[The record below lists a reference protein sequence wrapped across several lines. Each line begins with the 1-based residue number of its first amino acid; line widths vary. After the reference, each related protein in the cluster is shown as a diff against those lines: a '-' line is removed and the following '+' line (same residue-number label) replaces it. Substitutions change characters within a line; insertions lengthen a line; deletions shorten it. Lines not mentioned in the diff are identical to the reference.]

1 MKKLTKSRE
10 DYLEAILKV
19 REEKGHCMAADISSQ
34 LGFSKPIMF
43 VVAKKLKEMDILSA
57 PSMKSV

>member
-10 DYLEAILKV
+10 DYLEAILMV
-19 REEKGHCMAADISSQ
+19 REEKGYCMAADISSQ

>member
-10 DYLEAILKV
+10 DYLEAILMV

-34 LGFSKPIMF
+34 LEFSKPIML